1 MYHISGQQPVQY
13 FNRLPR
19 KCESDVAYVLDPV
32 VATAATIMSV
42 VAILKKVSYLSFW
55 VSFVPFIMG

>member
-1 MYHISGQQPVQY
+1 MYHIAGQQPVQY

-19 KCESDVAYVLDPV
+19 VCKSDVAYILDPV

-42 VAILKKVSYLSFW
+42 VGILKKVCVRYN
-55 VSFVPFIMG
+55 VFV

>member
-1 MYHISGQQPVQY
+1 MDGQQPVQY

-19 KCESDVAYVLDPV
+19 ACGSDVGYILDPV

-42 VAILKKVSYLSFW
+42 VAILKKVR
-55 VSFVPFIMG
+55 V